1 MLDFHQAYNPPCAF
15 NEYTTCSL
23 PLKENVLLVKVLA
36 GEQACRKAADGRASS
51 RASDE
56 RASVW
61 SAVKR

>member
-1 MLDFHQAYNPPCAF
+1 MRIGPGALAGVEEAARFLYADLQ
-15 NEYTTCSL
+15 
-23 PLKENVLLVKVLA
+23 ENVLLVKVLA
-36 GEQACRKAADGRASS
+36 GEQAYRTAADGRASS